1 MTNKSSK
8 HIKNNSKHYNKSNLI
23 VAFIIV
29 FIFVVILF
37 IKGKNKVAPIIYN
50 DIQIILNNE
59 NITSNMEDKVLNEN
73 DKIYMSVEDIQ
84 KFLDNTI
91 YFEKEIETYITTSSK
106 KLATL
111 KENSDSIT
119 INGSNLKVDNMVIN
133 KEGKKYFAISE
144 MENIYDY
151 EFAFITDTNIV
162 TIDSLK
168 LKQERANIKK
178 ATELKEKNETF
189 SKKIK
194 KLQKEEEVILIKEE
208 GNQTKIRAQDGRIG
222 YVKTDLLTNRN
233 ITREDFIENNKE
245 KNDVEDYFE
254 YDLSEKDITT
264 FEKRQNIINLIL
276 QQTIKNDKMYVKI
289 IYNKE
294 ENNDFNRFK
303 IETKPILQ
311 ECGITVLL

>member
-133 KEGKKYFAISE
+133 KEWKKYFAISE